1 MFKILCIPFLS
12 IEPHEGY
19 MTRRFAAPIK
29 KQYPDP
35 KQRDKQ
41 REDFCLNFK
50 LEPAEDVPQLS
61 QEKINKKP
69 EGLSVYD
76 FHVVDI
82 GNIKE

>member
-1 MFKILCIPFLS
+1 MV
-12 IEPHEGY
+12 
-19 MTRRFAAPIK
+19 RRFAAPIK

-41 REDFCLNFK
+41 REDFCLNFR
-50 LEPAEDVPQLS
+50 LEPAEDVPLLS

-82 GNIKE
+82 ESVK

>member
-1 MFKILCIPFLS
+1 MV
-12 IEPHEGY
+12 
-19 MTRRFAAPIK
+19 RRFAAPIMK
-29 KQYPDP
+29 LYPDS

-41 REDFCLNFK
+41 REDFCLNFR
-50 LEPAEDVPQLS
+50 LEPAENVPLLS

-82 GNIKE
+82 ESVK

>member
-1 MFKILCIPFLS
+1 MV
-12 IEPHEGY
+12 
-19 MTRRFAAPIK
+19 RRFAAPIK
-29 KQYPDP
+29 KQYPDS

-41 REDFCLNFK
+41 CEDFCLNFK
-50 LEPAEDVPQLS
+50 LEPAEDIPLLS

-76 FHVVDI
+76 FQVVDF

>member
-1 MFKILCIPFLS
+1 MV
-12 IEPHEGY
+12 
-19 MTRRFAAPIK
+19 RRFAASIK
-29 KQYPDP
+29 KQYPDS

-41 REDFCLNFK
+41 CEDFCLNFR
-50 LEPAEDVPQLS
+50 LEPAEDVPLLS

-82 GNIKE
+82 ESVK

>member
-1 MFKILCIPFLS
+1 MV
-12 IEPHEGY
+12 
-19 MTRRFAAPIK
+19 RRFAAPIK
-29 KQYPDP
+29 KQYPDS

-50 LEPAEDVPQLS
+50 LVPAEDVPQLS

-82 GNIKE
+82 NSVI